1 MLFTVYRL
9 QLLSLSVTVGLK
21 PRYASAFAYED
32 TDLFFLTRDK
42 FEHTL
47 SKSLRRTNNEQKEF
61 LKEFKDLLL
70 KYDAYIGWTCDDCS
84 DTYGLY
90 NDHLYISMLGQ
101 KDIDLYDN
109 SIDYNDLDELY
120 KKAEIEIKKKN

>member
-1 MLFTVYRL
+1 M
-9 QLLSLSVTVGLK
+9 
-21 PRYASAFAYED
+21 
-32 TDLFFLTRDK
+32 
-42 FEHTL
+42 
-47 SKSLRRTNNEQKEF
+47 
-61 LKEFKDLLL
+61 LL

-120 KKAEIEIKKKN
+120 KKAEIEIKRKIRQIMMEGEDK

>member
-1 MLFTVYRL
+1 MTV
-9 QLLSLSVTVGLK
+9 K
-21 PRYASAFAYED
+21 
-32 TDLFFLTRDK
+32 
-42 FEHTL
+42 
-47 SKSLRRTNNEQKEF
+47 QKEF
-61 LKEFKDLLL
+61 LREFKELLL

-101 KDIDLYDN
+101 KDIDLYYN

-120 KKAEIEIKKKN
+120 KKAEIEINKKIRQIMMEGEDK